1 MHRIWSNI
9 ILHLQEYRDIANMN
23 FRFKEKT
30 LPRSY
35 VNSVVQSLQ
44 EYPMNEVLCAE
55 RIFTEWRPDLINEI
69 MGYLTAQ
76 NIRIQVAAKMYEDIA
91 KETEKW
97 YGTKYK
103 KEAIPMEIINKWK
116 NATGNPD
123 LQLPEK
129 NEFIATK
136 FDIKQEAKVIEF
148 SVFYIVNI

>member
-1 MHRIWSNI
+1 
-9 ILHLQEYRDIANMN
+9 MN

-35 VNSVVQSLQ
+35 VNSIVQSLQ

-69 MGYLTAQ
+69 MKYLTAQ
-76 NIRIQVAAKMYEDIA
+76 NIRIHVAGKIYEDIA
-91 KETEKW
+91 TETEKW

-116 NATGNPD
+116 DATENPD

-136 FDIKQEAKVIEF
+136 FDIKEEAKVIETF
-148 SVFYIVNI
+148 SLL

>member
-69 MGYLTAQ
+69 MGHLTSQ
-76 NIRIQVAAKMYEDIA
+76 NIRIQVAAKIYEDIA
-91 KETEKW
+91 TETEKW

-103 KEAIPMEIINKWK
+103 KEAIPMEIINKWE
-116 NATGNPD
+116 NAIGNSD

-136 FDIKQEAKVIEF
+136 FDIKQEAKVKF
-148 SVFYIVNI
+148 LVF